1 MSSDGSDHI
10 ETRKKS
16 GTNHKRHPARSW
28 MFTFIKHG
36 RKISVTRHLGTAKYF
51 PNSSHHCCSRNGLHV
66 VKRPADSNFL
76 FCKAR
81 RTSNFFQM
89 HLCSRNIK
97 FSGKMHTSATFIK
110 STRASAHFSSST
122 RHCWLNDDS
131 NHQGKLDSHGN
142 ISSFGQR
149 KI

>member
-1 MSSDGSDHI
+1 MTTGRKDL
-10 ETRKKS
+10 EKKS

-36 RKISVTRHLGTAKYF
+36 RKISVTRHMGTAKYF
-51 PNSSHHCCSRNGLHV
+51 PNIIAATIVEAVTDSMSSKDQLIQTSFSARQEGL
-66 VKRPADSNFL
+66 
-76 FCKAR
+76 
-81 RTSNFFQM
+81 SNFFQM

-97 FSGKMHTSATFIK
+97 FSGKMHTSTTFIK

-131 NHQGKLDSHGN
+131 THQGKLDSHGN